1 MGNIALSIKGLRVKY
16 GAIEAVKGIDLE
28 VEEGSIVALL
38 GANGAGKTSTMKS
51 ISGIVSP
58 AGGSISLY
66 GKNIAGWEP
75 EKIARQGIA
84 QSPEGRQI
92 FPDLTVEENLKT
104 GAYIV
109 KSKDQIEKA
118 FDRVY
123 KYFPILKERKTQIAN
138 TLSGGELQM
147 LAIARALMS
156 NPKVLLL
163 DEPSL
168 GLAPLIVKNMFA
180 IIKQI
185 KEEGTTIVI
194 VEQNALQTLKI
205 ADYAYVL
212 NLGKISMQGKA
223 AELMADKALIDAYLG
238 SH

>member
-75 EKIARQGIA
+75 EKIALQVIA

-92 FPDLTVEENLKT
+92 FPDLTVE
-104 GAYIV
+104 
-109 KSKDQIEKA
+109 
-118 FDRVY
+118 
-123 KYFPILKERKTQIAN
+123 
-138 TLSGGELQM
+138 
-147 LAIARALMS
+147 
-156 NPKVLLL
+156 
-163 DEPSL
+163 
-168 GLAPLIVKNMFA
+168 
-180 IIKQI
+180 
-185 KEEGTTIVI
+185 
-194 VEQNALQTLKI
+194 
-205 ADYAYVL
+205 
-212 NLGKISMQGKA
+212 
-223 AELMADKALIDAYLG
+223 
-238 SH
+238 